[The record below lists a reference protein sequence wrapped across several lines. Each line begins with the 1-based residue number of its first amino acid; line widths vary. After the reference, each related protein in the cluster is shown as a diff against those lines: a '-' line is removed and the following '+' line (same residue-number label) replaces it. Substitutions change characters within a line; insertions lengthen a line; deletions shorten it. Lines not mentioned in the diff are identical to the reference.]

1 MISFD
6 FQGVFVRTWCPELA
20 RLPNDYIH
28 TPWLAPA
35 HVLRDAGV
43 ELGVTYPR
51 PLLIVPQWNQQVKK
65 KKTNVSLF
73 QYEKKMNVFLLV
85 SKSTKIGTTNATTWS
100 GFLL

>member
-1 MISFD
+1 MMRM
-6 FQGVFVRTWCPELA
+6 GVFVRTWCPELA

-51 PLLIVPQWNQQVKK
+51 ALLIVPQWNQQSQNRRKSAPPTQQRGMDFYFKSNKK
-65 KKTNVSLF
+65 
-73 QYEKKMNVFLLV
+73 
-85 SKSTKIGTTNATTWS
+85 
-100 GFLL
+100 